1 MDLLKKSTCMEEF
14 FYIILLIIW
23 VVVSVFKK
31 NKAKQNKAAPQTRKQ
46 EPQAEPADNE
56 LDLEEILGEF
66 LGGGSSKPKPAPVD
80 THKRADNQEKAEED
94 ESESRHSQ
102 QPEYATYDQVP
113 RSVYGEE
120 SMQEDMDQMY
130 QDYQEEL
137 GVKEDFEFSAEGEV
151 QTIEDLIRSHARKDA
166 QLQAQAEME
175 ERRQEAEGE
184 LPPFDL
190 RTAVVFSEILNRK
203 YN

>member
-1 MDLLKKSTCMEEF
+1 MEEY

-23 VVVSVFKK
+23 VVVSLFKK
-31 NKAKQNKAAPQTRKQ
+31 NKAKQKQAAPQPKSQ
-46 EPQAEPADNE
+46 ESQAEPAGDE
-56 LDLEEILGEF
+56 IDLEQMLEEY
-66 LGGGSSKPKPAPVD
+66 LGGGTKKPRPAPV
-80 THKRADNQEKAEED
+80 
-94 ESESRHSQ
+94 ESRQHDNNRDEKREYSDQRRDDTQPVYASQ
-102 QPEYATYDQVP
+102 DDIP
-113 RSVYGEE
+113 RSVYGED
-120 SMQEDMDQMY
+120 SMPEDMDDMY
-130 QDYQEEL
+130 QGYQEEL

-166 QLQAQAEME
+166 LLQAQAEME
-175 ERRQEAEGE
+175 ERRMEAEGE